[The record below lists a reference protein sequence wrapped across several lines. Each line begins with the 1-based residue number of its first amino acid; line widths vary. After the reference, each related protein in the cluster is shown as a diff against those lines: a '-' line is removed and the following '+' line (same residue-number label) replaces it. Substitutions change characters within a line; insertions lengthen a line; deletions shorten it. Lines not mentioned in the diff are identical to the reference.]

1 MNPKETITRLERSFR
16 VNVNNN
22 VSFGVDKVS
31 LTRTRLGVENPF
43 WKHLVAMHLNA
54 TTPMT
59 ASSET
64 LKLSKGYLQFTED
77 SDKYFSTERGG
88 YQYSNLVGGIITDM
102 GNSESQADAK
112 AIQDFYGIL
121 NKVRRDFSGQQA
133 IGEIRQTIELLK
145 HPFREMT
152 NVLKSHLSV
161 RNKDRSA
168 RNKGSAIGAQW
179 LQVRFGI
186 LPLAADI
193 NGLIQTLQRQIRH
206 EDVLQFKAF
215 GKSEA
220 SQQTPV
226 TFSDL
231 YGFMQHGTQINT
243 NRTKVYYSFGYLQK
257 FMSEAEARM
266 EGLRDSFYRLED
278 LPATMWEVMPWS
290 WLVDYAVNVGSI
302 IEAVT
307 TSTENV
313 VYVSRSVIAERT
325 NTLQMEVARPMA
337 ARFVLQS
344 YTPMNGT
351 YMRRT
356 VSRTPAMPGIP
367 PVTFRLPRSNIQ
379 LANISAILLQ
389 LLKK

>member
-1 MNPKETITRLERSFR
+1 
-16 VNVNNN
+16 
-22 VSFGVDKVS
+22 
-31 LTRTRLGVENPF
+31 
-43 WKHLVAMHLNA
+43 
-54 TTPMT
+54 
-59 ASSET
+59 
-64 LKLSKGYLQFTED
+64 
-77 SDKYFSTERGG
+77 
-88 YQYSNLVGGIITDM
+88 M

-121 NKVRRDFSGQQA
+121 NKLRRDFSGQQA

-145 HPFREMT
+145 HPFREMI
-152 NVLKSHLSV
+152 NVLKSNLSV

-186 LPLAADI
+186 LPLASDI

-220 SQQTPV
+220 TQQTPI
-226 TFSDL
+226 TFGDL
-231 YGFMQHGTQINT
+231 YGIMQHGTQINI

-266 EGLRDSFYRLED
+266 EGLRDSFFRLED
-278 LPATMWEVMPWS
+278 IPATLWEVMPWS
-290 WLVDYAVNVGSI
+290 WLIDYAVNVGSI

-307 TSTENV
+307 TSTKNV
-313 VYVSRSVIAERT
+313 VYVSRSVITERS
-325 NTLQMEVARPMA
+325 NTFQLEVARPMA
-337 ARFVLQS
+337 PRFVLQS

-351 YMRRT
+351 YTQRT

-367 PVTFRLPRSNIQ
+367 PVTFKLPRSNVQ